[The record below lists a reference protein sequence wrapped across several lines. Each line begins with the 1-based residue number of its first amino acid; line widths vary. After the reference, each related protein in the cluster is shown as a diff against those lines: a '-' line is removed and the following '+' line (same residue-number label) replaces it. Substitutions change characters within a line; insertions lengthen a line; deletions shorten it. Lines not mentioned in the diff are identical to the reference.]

1 MKKYILLTAIAFNF
15 SLHIHAQDPSVQNQP
30 IFYLDSIRTDFNSL
44 NKYIPDDIA
53 LMSIYKDS
61 SAVKIAGDEA
71 KNGLVFA
78 ITKKYAREKYWSLFC
93 SLSPEYL
100 KAVPNTGWDKNVV
113 YFLNYK
119 VIDKNIEGTLYSIHR
134 DSIIEIKVIS
144 KKQIK
149 RVYNIQNKTA
159 GIIITTNKTDNK

>member
-15 SLHIHAQDPSVQNQP
+15 SLHIHSQNPSVQNQP

-53 LMSIYKDS
+53 FMSIYKDS

-78 ITKKYAREKYWSLFC
+78 ITKKYAREKYWNLFC
-93 SLSPEYL
+93 SLSPEYI
-100 KAVPNTGWDKNVV
+100 KAVPSVDWDKNVV
-113 YFLNYK
+113 YFLNDK
-119 VIDKNIEGTLYSIHR
+119 VIENNVEGTLYNIDR
-134 DSIIEIKVIS
+134 DNIIEIKVIS

-149 RVYNIQNKTA
+149 RAFNIQNKTA
-159 GIIITTNKTDNK
+159 GIMITTKKTDNK